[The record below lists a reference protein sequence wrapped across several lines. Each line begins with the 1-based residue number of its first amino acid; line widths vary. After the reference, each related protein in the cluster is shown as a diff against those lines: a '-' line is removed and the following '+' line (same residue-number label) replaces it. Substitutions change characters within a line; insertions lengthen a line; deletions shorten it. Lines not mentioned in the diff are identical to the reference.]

1 MLQVL
6 PNTKGQIL
14 LQISWI
20 DYFNVT
26 KTISEYRQ
34 RGNIQL
40 IFEHNILLITKPTE
54 SVMKK
59 RMYTPIQFI
68 NINVKIFFKSNST
81 MY

>member
-1 MLQVL
+1 MQQVL

-20 DYFNVT
+20 DYFSLT

-40 IFEHNILLITKPTE
+40 IFEQNILLITKPTE
-54 SVMKK
+54 GIIKK
-59 RMYTPIQFI
+59 KMYTPI
-68 NINVKIFFKSNST
+68 
-81 MY
+81 

>member
-20 DYFNVT
+20 DYFSLT

-40 IFEHNILLITKPTE
+40 IFEQNILLITKPTE
-54 SVMKK
+54 GIIKK
-59 RMYTPIQFI
+59 KMYTPI
-68 NINVKIFFKSNST
+68 
-81 MY
+81 